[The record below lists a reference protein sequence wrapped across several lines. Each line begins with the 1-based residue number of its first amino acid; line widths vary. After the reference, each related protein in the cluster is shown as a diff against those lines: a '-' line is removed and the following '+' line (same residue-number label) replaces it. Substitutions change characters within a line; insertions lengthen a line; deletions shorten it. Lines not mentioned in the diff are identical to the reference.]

1 MSETNIDIFVDETCN
16 VELFESYLSAFF
28 NFGFV
33 FSVFF
38 EPFNFTATPV
48 PPYSNSISEP
58 SIHLGE
64 NL

>member
-38 EPFNFTATPV
+38 EPFNFTG
-48 PPYSNSISEP
+48 YSCTSIFEF
-58 SIHLGE
+58 
-64 NL
+64 NF